1 MNKKRC
7 ARKIVAILL
16 LFTFA
21 FTLLPFSSGSL
32 DAYASSKYWKK
43 YKASLANNG
52 THVKLSWS
60 KLSKKQKKKV
70 AGIMVYRGTTK
81 GNMTAIKRLSKNA
94 TSFTDLGCQSGTTYY
109 YQIKTYKKVK
119 KYYNTKTKKWQKKKP
134 KKKYIGETATSY
146 PTKNPSAAVCIHTKK
161 APHSSSATPSSSTTP
176 GGTGGSG
183 DQGGSTVDTITVT
196 DYLGVTRTGTR
207 SESER
212 YYYTSDGIQM
222 NPIAKYDRT
231 VDGEFVVDGGVT
243 MWQKNG
249 VTFVKSQL
257 TQPRTKSV
265 YNGTGISY
273 EIDVYNGNTDLLSF
287 EIQNPTITVTGYDY
301 VNKSL
306 ISFEETYVT
315 AEKGNCTYRLVK
327 YYGSDKTT
335 SGSKTVF
342 KAIFQDLNG
351 DGHACG
357 LVGGQVRVKI
367 KYDGEYVGAFSFEP
381 NKNANSNGLSPKR
394 QEWLNVALE
403 AVGSNG
409 GNDYEADMIA
419 IKNYV
424 TAHYPY
430 SQYDCIGGASILE
443 TYSIYAYDEYGFI
456 ANPPDSANQNHYA
469 FFKDSDAAN
478 GIYKKYQTEGY
489 LSN

>member
-1 MNKKRC
+1 MRMPHQNTGRN
-7 ARKIVAILL
+7 I
-16 LFTFA
+16 
-21 FTLLPFSSGSL
+21 
-32 DAYASSKYWKK
+32 
-43 YKASLANNG
+43 KASPASNG
-52 THVKLSWS
+52 AQVKLSWS
-60 KLSKKQKKKV
+60 KLSKKQKNKV
-70 AGIMVYRGTTK
+70 TGIMVYRGTTK

-94 TSFTDLGCQSGTTYY
+94 TSFTDLGCKSGTTYY
-109 YQIKTYKKVK
+109 YQIKTYKKIK

-134 KKKYIGETATSY
+134 KKKYRGETATAY
-146 PTKNPSAAVCIHTKK
+146 PTKHPSAVVYIRTKK
-161 APHSSSATPSSSTTP
+161 APHSSSTTPSSSATP
-176 GGTGGSG
+176 GGKGEPGESGGSEATEPTG
-183 DQGGSTVDTITVT
+183 ETKSITN
-196 DYLGVTRTGTR
+196 YLGQTYVYEKLSSGKWKITDEYGTFYLTD
-207 SESER
+207 SEVNNEINDPLR
-212 YYYTSDGIQM
+212 NHLI
-222 NPIAKYDRT
+222 
-231 VDGEFVVDGGVT
+231 DGEFTVSGGTV

-257 TQPRTKSV
+257 SQPRTASV

-273 EIDVYNGNTDLLSF
+273 EIDVYNGNPDLLSF

-315 AEKGNCTYRLVK
+315 AEKDSRTYRLVK

-357 LVGGQVRVKI
+357 LVGGQVSVKI

-403 AVGSNG
+403 AIGSNG
-409 GNDYEADMIA
+409 GKDYEADMIA
-419 IKNYV
+419 IENFV
-424 TAHYPY
+424 TANYPY
-430 SQYDCIGGASILE
+430 SQYDCIRGALILE

-478 GIYKKYQTEGY
+478 GIYKKWETQGY
-489 LSN
+489 K